1 PVEALDELHPQEDH
15 HPPEDDGAEDA
26 PEEDPVLVELR
37 HREGREDQRDDEED
51 VHRQALCDQEAREEV
66 DPRFL
71 AEREEDETVEDE
83 RQPDPE
89 DRPEE
94 RLPIGDLVGLAVE
107 DPEVE
112 GEEDRDQDEEARPER
127 GRYGAKDHRSFSTA
141 TY

>member
-1 PVEALDELHPQEDH
+1 
-15 HPPEDDGAEDA
+15 
-26 PEEDPVLVELR
+26 
-37 HREGREDQRDDEED
+37 
-51 VHRQALCDQEAREEV
+51 

-141 TY
+141 TYCMKEGCDSRIFSPKLRRSGRGLPGRNPRPCP